1 MTFTERVDAAIKEA
15 MKAKDAARL
24 RGLRDIKSQILLAKT
39 DGSGD
44 EMTEEKEIKI
54 LQKMLKQRKDSRYLF
69 LQQNRED
76 LAAKESEEI
85 AVIEEFLP
93 KAMTQEEL
101 EAEIRAII
109 AEVGA
114 EGPKDMGKVMGA
126 ATKRIAGRAEG
137 RAISEAVKKLL

>member
-54 LQKMLKQRKDSRYLF
+54 LQKMLKQRKDSRDLF

-93 KAMTQEEL
+93 KAMTQDEL